1 MMAACSHRLS
11 RINLLDMPFFKRAQL
26 RLVQFFELFRVAVAG
41 TEKEFTTGSINR
53 AIFLLAIPMVLE
65 MAMESLFAV
74 VDIFF
79 VSHLGVNAITTVGLT
94 ESVLTLVYT
103 CAMGLSMAATAV
115 VARRTGEK
123 NPEEAAH
130 AAMQALYVAL
140 VLSVVI
146 SIVGFV
152 FSRDI
157 LLLMGA
163 SAEVADYGVGYTKI
177 LLTGNL
183 VIVLLF
189 LINGI
194 FRGAGDAALAMRSL
208 WLANGL
214 NIILCP
220 LLINGWGPVSA
231 MGLKGAAL
239 ATFIGRGM
247 GVCYQVYHLVR
258 GKDLIR
264 ITRQHLSPAW
274 DTIVSV
280 LKLAAGSTAQMLIA
294 SASWIFLVR
303 IISHFGKDAV
313 AGYTIAIRV
322 VIFTILPAWG
332 MANAAAALVGQNLG
346 AQQPDRAEK
355 SVWRAAFLNMIFLGI
370 VGVVFLAGA
379 PAIIRL
385 FTHEA
390 DVITYGVQCLRL
402 MSLGYVFYAYG
413 MVITQ
418 SFNGAGDTRTP
429 TFINLV
435 ALWMF
440 QVPLAYTLSIWLHW
454 GPQGVFWAIAIA
466 ESAMAV
472 AGVLLFRRGT
482 WKTVK
487 I

>member
-1 MMAACSHRLS
+1 MS
-11 RINLLDMPFFKRAQL
+11 FFKQAQL
-26 RLVQFFELFRVAVAG
+26 RAVNFFTLFRTAVAG

-103 CAMGLSMAATAV
+103 CSMGLGMAATAI

-123 NPEEAAH
+123 NTAEAAH
-130 AAMQALYVAL
+130 AAMQALYIAVT
-140 VLSVVI
+140 LSVVI
-146 SIVGFV
+146 GIVGV
-152 FSRDI
+152 FFARDI

-163 SAEVADYGVGYTKI
+163 SKEVVEYGYVYTKI
-177 LLTGNL
+177 LLAGNV
-183 VIVLLF
+183 VIILLF

-208 WLANGL
+208 WIANGL
-214 NIILCP
+214 NILLCP
-220 LLINGWGPVSA
+220 LLIRGWGPIPA

-239 ATFIGRGM
+239 ATFIGRGT
-247 GVCYQVYHLVR
+247 GVCYQISHLIR
-258 GKDLIR
+258 GNDLIK
-264 ITRQHLSPAW
+264 ITKQHLAPAW
-274 DTIVSV
+274 KTIVSL

-303 IISHFGKDAV
+303 IISYFGKDAV

-346 AQQPDRAEK
+346 AGQPERAEQ
-355 SVWRAAFLNMIFLGI
+355 SVWRAAFLNVIFLGA
-370 VGVVFLAGA
+370 VGLAFLIAA
-379 PAIIRL
+379 PAVIQL
-385 FTHEA
+385 FTFE
-390 DVITYGVQCLRL
+390 DEVVRYGVQCLRL
-402 MSLGYVFYAYG
+402 MSLGYVFFAYG

-429 TFINLV
+429 TLINLV

-440 QVPLAYTLSIWLHW
+440 QMPLAYSLAIWLNW

-466 ESAMAV
+466 ESMMAV

-482 WKTVK
+482 WKQVK